1 MKREQ
6 FAEVMKQLETY
17 IKNGQ
22 AMKAANYVREWDGKF
37 TAKQYEKANHRVY
50 EAMKTEGHNI

>member
-6 FAEVMKQLETY
+6 FAEVMKQIETY

-22 AMKAANYVREWDGKF
+22 AMKAAHYVTEWDGKL
-37 TAKQYEKANHRVY
+37 TAKQYEKANHSVY
-50 EAMKTEGHNI
+50 EAMKAEGHNI